1 MKRLIWALPILLL
14 AISASAFA
22 DSITIYLSPNDGSGD
37 NFGFSLIQ
45 PGFVVG
51 FGGGTPY
58 DFFNDQGYAP
68 GSIFNGATGVF
79 FSSGS
84 VQFGDN
90 TYALSGVPSPGSL
103 VLTNFTFPTNGQNFS
118 ILVQAD
124 FSTSAYYW
132 DDNAGQ
138 YQTINIGGSAP
149 GTMTFTWYPS
159 AGLYVANPAVFRS
172 ATVAPEPGTLGLMG
186 TGLISLFVLAR
197 RRFRANNQRA
207 RA

>member
-1 MKRLIWALPILLL
+1 MKRLLWALPILLL
-14 AISASAFA
+14 AISTSAFA

-37 NFGFSLIQ
+37 NFGFLSIQ

-58 DFFNDQGYAP
+58 FFFNNQGFAP
-68 GSIFNGATGVF
+68 GSTFDGGSPVF

-90 TYALSGVPSPGSL
+90 TYDLSGGDGSL
-103 VLTNFTFPTNGQNFS
+103 FLDSFTFPTNGQNFS
-118 ILVQAD
+118 IRVQAG
-124 FSTSAYYW
+124 FSGSAYYW
-132 DDNAGQ
+132 DANAGQ
-138 YQTINIGGSAP
+138 YQTISMGGSAP

-159 AGLYVANPAVFRS
+159 AGLYFANPAVFRS
-172 ATVAPEPGTLGLMG
+172 ATVTPEPGTLGLMG
-186 TGLISLFVLAR
+186 TGLISLLVLAR

>member
-1 MKRLIWALPILLL
+1 M
-14 AISASAFA
+14 
-22 DSITIYLSPNDGSGD
+22 
-37 NFGFSLIQ
+37 IQ

-58 DFFNDQGYAP
+58 GFFNDQGFAS
-68 GSIFNGATGVF
+68 GSTFIGATPVF

-90 TYALSGVPSPGSL
+90 TYDLSGGTGSL
-103 VLTNFTFPTNGQNFS
+103 FLSNFTFPTNGQNFS

-124 FSTSAYYW
+124 FSASAYYF
-132 DDNAGQ
+132 DNAGQ

-149 GTMTFTWYPS
+149 GTMTFTSYPS
-159 AGLYVANPAVFRS
+159 AGLYFANPAVFRT
-172 ATVAPEPGTLGLMG
+172 AAVTPEPGTLGLMG

-197 RRFRANNQRA
+197 KRFWANNQRT
-207 RA
+207 RAS